1 MLEQPREFLEAIVSA
16 GRLDLLKWV
25 FCENGDDSSMG
36 MGNYV
41 WLDLFVLP
49 RVRSGTTLR
58 NLASEPSIISW
69 MQTIEHQYECSAYC
83 AYLQGCVLTHI
94 ESFDGTEGSHRDS
107 ILLDIYS
114 ALWGRIELSLG
125 SSTRPLFLSSLR
137 RLVHN
142 DLFLNVASE
151 KEDWRSVRVM
161 LGQIAMFGQ
170 KMQVEGAT
178 SEYKDGPYP
187 YGVTLWWALIHGHTD
202 IIAKLMRF
210 GLVTTLSVQESI
222 RNTMEA
228 VFRKCPAQE
237 NMYRCA
243 FGGTPVKL
251 AQSQARVTRQ
261 PFRRLMLFAKWSLL
275 TDRRSFEEETLVDA
289 MKHHICHAQKLGDNA
304 KAMHVAR
311 SMLSLVVEYRSA
323 AEVRDIAISE
333 NMHVVCLAARVFV
346 ALGLLLVPLE
356 QPLKDVFRR
365 FFEDSV
371 REVQVKC
378 QSNGRMPNL
387 ISLISDMNPPVE
399 VIGAARL
406 FLARRETELKE
417 ADKIVTAIEAL
428 QPLGAIADMYAASRL
443 DDKSLAKGRGVVRGL
458 DILAS
463 ALLNDRVDVI
473 TWLARDC
480 VAALEAEWA
489 SLPTVAAQLN
499 ASAVLHSV
507 LKEDEG
513 LLAIVGNRRRA
524 LRVLKGLA
532 LAWKRYKCRKCTH
545 AEM

>member
-1 MLEQPREFLEAIVSA
+1 
-16 GRLDLLKWV
+16 
-25 FCENGDDSSMG
+25 
-36 MGNYV
+36 
-41 WLDLFVLP
+41 
-49 RVRSGTTLR
+49 
-58 NLASEPSIISW
+58 
-69 MQTIEHQYECSAYC
+69 
-83 AYLQGCVLTHI
+83 
-94 ESFDGTEGSHRDS
+94 
-107 ILLDIYS
+107 
-114 ALWGRIELSLG
+114 
-125 SSTRPLFLSSLR
+125 
-137 RLVHN
+137 
-142 DLFLNVASE
+142 
-151 KEDWRSVRVM
+151 
-161 LGQIAMFGQ
+161 
-170 KMQVEGAT
+170 
-178 SEYKDGPYP
+178 
-187 YGVTLWWALIHGHTD
+187 
-202 IIAKLMRF
+202 
-210 GLVTTLSVQESI
+210 
-222 RNTMEA
+222 
-228 VFRKCPAQE
+228 
-237 NMYRCA
+237 
-243 FGGTPVKL
+243 
-251 AQSQARVTRQ
+251 
-261 PFRRLMLFAKWSLL
+261 MLFAKWSLL

-333 NMHVVCLAARVFV
+333 NMRVVCLAARVFV

-532 LAWKRYKCRKCTH
+532 LAWKRYKCSKCTH